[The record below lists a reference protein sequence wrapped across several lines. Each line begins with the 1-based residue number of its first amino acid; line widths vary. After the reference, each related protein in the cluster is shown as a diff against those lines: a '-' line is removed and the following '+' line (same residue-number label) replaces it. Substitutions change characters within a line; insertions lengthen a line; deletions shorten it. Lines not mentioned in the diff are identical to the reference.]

1 MDTGQNKGAGTEVP
15 QPIPEVELVGPGRP
29 E

>member
-15 QPIPEVELVGPGRP
+15 PTIPEVELVGPGRP